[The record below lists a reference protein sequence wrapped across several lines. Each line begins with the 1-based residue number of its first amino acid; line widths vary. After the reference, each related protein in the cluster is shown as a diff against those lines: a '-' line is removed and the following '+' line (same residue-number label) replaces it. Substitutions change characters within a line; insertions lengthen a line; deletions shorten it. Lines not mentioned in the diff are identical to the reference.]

1 MSKLPPAKRPSVSNY
16 SLRKRLQNHRINHQ
30 PQYQEPI
37 LKNIKADRFATLP
50 GVTKNGGGS
59 GGLDSSQ
66 TKTKKK
72 KIIEYEYYDDDYEY
86 YDDFYIPSQPRRRQS
101 YGGGGM

>member
-1 MSKLPPAKRPSVSNY
+1 MSKIPAGKRPSVSNY
-16 SLRKRLQNHRINHQ
+16 SLRKRLQNHRIHH
-30 PQYQEPI
+30 QYQEPV

-50 GVTKNGGGS
+50 GVTKNGGG